1 VMQPR
6 AWLDGAQASWPMFRE
21 FALAPN
27 ISPQEGAA
35 ERGFAGRA
43 GLAGAPLLEITTI
56 AHQIADGALG
66 PVD

>member
-1 VMQPR
+1 
-6 AWLDGAQASWPMFRE
+6 MFRE